1 MDILIEW
8 NYVYVKKR
16 NIGVKEEM
24 EKKWWVVQGWTANQ
38 KAKSTSGVKA
48 IECDV
53 QGGRSPNPLTSS
65 TFQSIETKALP
76 KGSACVFWWSISMA
90 YLGARRQKKRRGE
103 GE

>member
-1 MDILIEW
+1 M
-8 NYVYVKKR
+8 YVKKEKYWGEGG
-16 NIGVKEEM
+16 NGKEM
-24 EKKWWVVQGWTANQ
+24 MSRTGLDCQ

-76 KGSACVFWWSISMA
+76 KGSACVFW
-90 YLGARRQKKRRGE
+90 
-103 GE
+103 